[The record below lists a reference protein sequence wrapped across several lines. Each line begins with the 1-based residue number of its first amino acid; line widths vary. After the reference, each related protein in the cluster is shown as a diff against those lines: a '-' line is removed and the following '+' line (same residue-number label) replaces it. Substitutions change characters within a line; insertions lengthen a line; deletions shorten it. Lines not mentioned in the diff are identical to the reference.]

1 MFWRCFDFLKICT
14 RMLYVYMPFNA
25 PLNFRSGLFTLGSD
39 YEAACALGMVHV
51 IQVPLGQEVKFLR
64 MVHVTAF

>member
-1 MFWRCFDFLKICT
+1 M
-14 RMLYVYMPFNA
+14 YMTFNA
-25 PLNFRSGLFTLGSD
+25 PLNFRSGLFTQGSD

-64 MVHVTAF
+64 IVHVTAF